1 MRYPMIVAPFFVALV
16 AVAGCAT
23 EHESTAMH
31 ETLGNIEQLDPGL
44 SRVISPHAKIE
55 KLADGFTWSE
65 GPAWVPAQH
74 ALFFTDVPE
83 NTMYRWS
90 EKDGLSVFMKPSG
103 YAGPDLGVLREPGA
117 NGLFAEPGGT
127 LLVANS
133 GDRLVERLDL
143 GTKKKTTLAQN
154 LGGLRFNSPNDVVR
168 RSDGVVFFTDPP
180 YGLKN
185 GNESTVKE
193 LKFNGVY
200 RVDLDGRVVVID
212 DSLTFPNGVGLSP
225 DERTLYVSNSDP
237 QRPIWMAYSLDAKG
251 DVVSKRVFA
260 DASDL
265 LKPDAPGLPDGL
277 SVAADGTLFASA
289 PGGILIMTPEGKRL
303 GRIRTG
309 GPIANC
315 DFGDDGRTL
324 YMTSNHLIARTHLAL
339 NGWGKK

>member
-1 MRYPMIVAPFFVALV
+1 MRYTMIFALI
-16 AVAGCAT
+16 ALAGCAT
-23 EHESTAMH
+23 ENQSPARYESIGT
-31 ETLGNIEQLDPGL
+31 IEQFDPAL
-44 SRVISPHAKIE
+44 SRVLPPDAKIE
-55 KLADGFTWSE
+55 KLAEGFTWSE
-65 GPAWVPAQH
+65 GPAWVPSQK
-74 ALFFTDVPE
+74 ALFFSDVPE
-83 NTMYRWS
+83 NTLYRWS
-90 EKDGLSVFMKPSG
+90 EKDGVSVFMKPSG
-103 YAGPDLGVLREPGA
+103 YAGPDLGLLREPGS
-117 NGLFAEPGGT
+117 NGLYAEPGGT

-143 GTKKKTTLAQN
+143 VTKKKTTVAQN

-168 RSDGVVFFTDPP
+168 RNDGVIFFTDPP

-185 GNESTVKE
+185 LDQSTVKE
-193 LKFNGVY
+193 LHFNGVY

-225 DERTLYVSNSDP
+225 DEHTLYVSNSDP
-237 QRPIWMAYSLDAKG
+237 QRPIWMAYTLDAHG

-277 SVAADGTLFASA
+277 TVAADGTLFASA
-289 PGGILIMTPEGKRL
+289 PGGLLIMTPEGKRL

-309 GPIANC
+309 TAVSNS

-324 YMTSNHLIARTHLAL
+324 YMTSNHFVVRTRLAM
-339 NGWGKK
+339 NGWSK